1 MNLDL
6 IIILIFLFVIFIVF
20 FPKKKRED
28 IKFPFR
34 AIAREMPTEII
45 VKLEPPPKISQPS
58 PQPPA
63 QLTQSPSS
71 TPPSQNYSQYPS
83 MSQEHMFNH
92 SYYNQPH
99 IREIYPVPFMRG
111 DEYKKNYMRGTI
123 GLRDIDRPFQDITTE
138 FIRVGT
144 VYSENN
150 QDDTVMTLYRRDI
163 SPERDLYEYKVVDK
177 TNGNDIELFLSTNIN
192 FLRNGDKIIIPGYE
206 NKGNFI
212 VNLDT
217 RYRYTMLRPFY

>member
-1 MNLDL
+1 MNPELLIL
-6 IIILIFLFVIFIVF
+6 IIILLFVVF
-20 FPKKKRED
+20 FFFFSRNNKREE

-34 AIAREMPTEII
+34 AIEKEKPTQII
-45 VKLEPPPKISQPS
+45 LQIQQPTSPQPTQNIQSSQPS
-58 PQPPA
+58 QPINNNPPLSNNNTIQ
-63 QLTQSPSS
+63 QL
-71 TPPSQNYSQYPS
+71 
-83 MSQEHMFNH
+83 MS
-92 SYYNQPH
+92 NQQVPM
-99 IREIYPVPFMRG
+99 IREMYPVPFIRG

-123 GLRDIDRPFQDITTE
+123 GLRDMDRPYQDITTE

-144 VYSENN
+144 VFSENQ

-177 TNGNDIELFLSTNIN
+177 TNGNDLELYLSTNVN

-206 NKGNFI
+206 NKGNFV
-212 VNLDT
+212 VNLDS

>member
-6 IIILIFLFVIFIVF
+6 IIILIFLFVMFIVF

-28 IKFPFR
+28 IKFPYR
-34 AIAREMPTEII
+34 VIAREMPTEII
-45 VKLEPPPKISQPS
+45 VKLEPPPINTY
-58 PQPPA
+58 QPP
-63 QLTQSPSS
+63 Q
-71 TPPSQNYSQYPS
+71 PSQNPQPINYPY
-83 MSQEHMFNH
+83 QFH
-92 SYYNQPH
+92 PH
-99 IREIYPVPFMRG
+99 VREIYPVPFMRG
-111 DEYKKNYMRGTI
+111 DEYRNNYMRGTI

-144 VYSENN
+144 VYSENS

-177 TNGNDIELFLSTNIN
+177 TNGNDLELFLSTNIN
-192 FLRNGDKIIIPGYE
+192 FLRNGDKITIPGYE

>member
-1 MNLDL
+1 MNLEL
-6 IIILIFLFVIFIVF
+6 IVILVFLLVIFVVF

-28 IKFPFR
+28 IHFPFR
-34 AIAREMPTEII
+34 AIAKEMPTEII
-45 VKLEPPPKISQPS
+45 VKIEPTQQIQPTHQLPSQPTI
-58 PQPPA
+58 Q
-63 QLTQSPSS
+63 QNTQSLSS
-71 TPPSQNYSQYPS
+71 MQQQVITP
-83 MSQEHMFNH
+83 
-92 SYYNQPH
+92 SYYVEPYYPQV
-99 IREIYPVPFMRG
+99 REIYPTPFMRG

-144 VYSENN
+144 VYSERSD
-150 QDDTVMTLYRRDI
+150 DDTVMTLYRRDI

-192 FLRNGDKIIIPGYE
+192 FLRNGDKIVIPGYE

>member
-1 MNLDL
+1 MNPELLIL
-6 IIILIFLFVIFIVF
+6 IIILLFVVF
-20 FPKKKRED
+20 FFFFSRNNKREE

-34 AIAREMPTEII
+34 AIEKEKPTQII
-45 VKLEPPPKISQPS
+45 LQIQQPTSPQPTQNIQSSQPS
-58 PQPPA
+58 QPINNNPPLSNNNTIQ
-63 QLTQSPSS
+63 QL
-71 TPPSQNYSQYPS
+71 
-83 MSQEHMFNH
+83 MS
-92 SYYNQPH
+92 NQQVPM
-99 IREIYPVPFMRG
+99 IREMYPVPFIRG

-123 GLRDIDRPFQDITTE
+123 GLRDMDRPFQDITTE

-144 VYSENN
+144 VFSENQ

-177 TNGNDIELFLSTNIN
+177 TNGNDLELYLSTNVN

-206 NKGNFI
+206 NKGNFV
-212 VNLDT
+212 VNLDS

>member
-1 MNLDL
+1 MNPELLIL
-6 IIILIFLFVIFIVF
+6 IIILLFVVF
-20 FPKKKRED
+20 FFFFSRNNKREE

-34 AIAREMPTEII
+34 AIEKEKPTQII
-45 VKLEPPPKISQPS
+45 LQIQQPTS
-58 PQPPA
+58 PQP
-63 QLTQSPSS
+63 TQNIQSS
-71 TPPSQNYSQYPS
+71 QSSQPINNNPPLSNNNTIQQV
-83 MSQEHMFNH
+83 MS
-92 SYYNQPH
+92 NQQVPMV
-99 IREIYPVPFMRG
+99 REMYPVPFIRG

-123 GLRDIDRPFQDITTE
+123 GLRDMDRPFQDITTE

-144 VYSENN
+144 VFSENQ

-177 TNGNDIELFLSTNIN
+177 TNGNDLELYLSTNVN

-206 NKGNFI
+206 NKGNFV
-212 VNLDT
+212 VNLDS

>member
-1 MNLDL
+1 MNLEL
-6 IIILIFLFVIFIVF
+6 IVILVFLLVIFVVF

-28 IKFPFR
+28 IHFPFR
-34 AIAREMPTEII
+34 AIAKEMPTEII
-45 VKLEPPPKISQPS
+45 VKIEPPPIQQPTPS
-58 PQPPA
+58 VPQPT
-63 QLTQSPSS
+63 TQQAIQP
-71 TPPSQNYSQYPS
+71 TPPTPS
-83 MSQEHMFNH
+83 VLQQHNIS
-92 SYYNQPH
+92 SYYVEPYYPH
-99 IREIYPVPFMRG
+99 VREIYPTPFMKG

-144 VYSENN
+144 VHSERSD
-150 QDDTVMTLYRRDI
+150 DDTVMTLYRRDI

-177 TNGNDIELFLSTNIN
+177 TNGNHIELFLSTNIN
-192 FLRNGDKIIIPGYE
+192 FLRNGDKIVIPGYE

>member
-1 MNLDL
+1 
-6 IIILIFLFVIFIVF
+6 
-20 FPKKKRED
+20 
-28 IKFPFR
+28 
-34 AIAREMPTEII
+34 MPREII
-45 VKLEPPPKISQPS
+45 VKIEPPPIQ
-58 PQPPA
+58 QIQPA
-63 QLTQSPSS
+63 QSIPSIPTNPQQQVS
-71 TPPSQNYSQYPS
+71 TP
-83 MSQEHMFNH
+83 
-92 SYYNQPH
+92 SYYVEPYYPQV
-99 IREIYPVPFMRG
+99 REIYPTPFMKG

-138 FIRVGT
+138 IIRVGT
-144 VYSENN
+144 VYSERSD
-150 QDDTVMTLYRRDI
+150 DDTVMTLYRRDI

-192 FLRNGDKIIIPGYE
+192 FLRNGDKIVIPGYE